1 MDTYLPYIQ
10 TAIVAIWWMLTILSL
25 ILWLERMIRIIMA
38 NYLIASI
45 LLGIGNF
52 IDLITSKLLIGEAER
67 WVDGLQRRLGKLLV
81 AGKPTLLLTI
91 YFVLLIFVIN
101 KAQIG
106 IGKVRN
112 EWLRWILT
120 IVFLPCTVISI
131 VVTLALAIYGNQV
144 MDMEAI
150 KILADKFASN
160 QWIHNFIIL
169 TPLRIIIP
177 WIVTIIVA
185 ALVIRKKDDIIVREI
200 ITEENSDSV

>member
-1 MDTYLPYIQ
+1 
-10 TAIVAIWWMLTILSL
+10 
-25 ILWLERMIRIIMA
+25 MA

-67 WVDGLQRRLGKLLV
+67 WVDGLQKRIGKLLV

-91 YFVLLIFVIN
+91 YFVLLIFVVN

-106 IGKVRN
+106 IGKVKN

-120 IVFLPCTVISI
+120 VVFLPCTVISI

-144 MDMEAI
+144 MDMEAL

-160 QWIHNFIIL
+160 QRIHNFILL
-169 TPLRIIIP
+169 TPVWVIIP

-185 ALVIRKKDDIIVREI
+185 ALVIRKKDDIIVREV
-200 ITEENSDSV
+200 ITEENANGI